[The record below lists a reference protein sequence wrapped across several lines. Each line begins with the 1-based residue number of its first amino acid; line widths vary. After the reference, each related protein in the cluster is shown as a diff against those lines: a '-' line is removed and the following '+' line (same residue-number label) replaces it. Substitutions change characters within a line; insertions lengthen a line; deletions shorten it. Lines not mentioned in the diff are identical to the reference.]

1 MVLCLD
7 EWLFHDLFGENGKE
21 RQEEAVLLL
30 KRIVERCDRLVVPQQ
45 SPWAQKAYHLFK
57 AAGSS
62 PVLHEAARLLSRGF
76 LYNLS
81 KGLSKGLL
89 TSPSGPDPDPRIPE
103 ADRYLVRAALAA
115 GATLLVTTDGELLEA
130 LRETGLLPTQERDAF
145 LETYLAP

>member
-1 MVLCLD
+1 MAVLCLD

-81 KGLSKGLL
+81 KGLL

-115 GATLLVTTDGELLEA
+115 GATLLVTTDGELLAA
-130 LRETGLLPTQERDAF
+130 LRETGLLQAEERDAF
-145 LETYLAP
+145 LIQYLAA

>member
-1 MVLCLD
+1 VAVLCLD

-81 KGLSKGLL
+81 KGFL

-115 GATLLVTTDGELLEA
+115 GATLLVTTDGELLAA
-130 LRETGLLPTQERDAF
+130 LRETGLLQAEERDAF
-145 LETYLAP
+145 LIQYLAA

>member
-1 MVLCLD
+1 VAVLCLD

-81 KGLSKGLL
+81 KGLL

-115 GATLLVTTDGELLEA
+115 GATLLVTTDGELLAA
-130 LRETGLLPTQERDAF
+130 LRETGLLQAEERDAF
-145 LETYLAP
+145 LIQYLAA

>member
-1 MVLCLD
+1 MAVLCLD

-21 RQEEAVLLL
+21 RQKEAVLLL
-30 KRIVERCDRLVVPQQ
+30 KRIVEQCDRLVVPQK
-45 SPWAQKAYHLFK
+45 SPWAQKAYHLFR

-62 PVLHEAARLLSRGF
+62 PVLRKAARLLSQGF
-76 LYNLS
+76 LHN
-81 KGLSKGLL
+81 LSKGLL

-145 LETYLAP
+145 LKTYLAP